1 MSITPFLV
9 KSSQNDEI
17 VALDCQA
24 KSSSTL
30 KDREDAWMSIAETA
44 VITIAL
50 SLDPTGTAPTLLK
63 LCFQLLRTLRHHHR
77 K

>member
-1 MSITPFLV
+1 MKNNTPKNQPNLSK
-9 KSSQNDEI
+9 KSN
-17 VALDCQA
+17 L
-24 KSSSTL
+24 
-30 KDREDAWMSIAETA
+30 DREDAWMSIAETA

-63 LCFQLLRTLRHHHR
+63 LCFQLLEVLRHHHR